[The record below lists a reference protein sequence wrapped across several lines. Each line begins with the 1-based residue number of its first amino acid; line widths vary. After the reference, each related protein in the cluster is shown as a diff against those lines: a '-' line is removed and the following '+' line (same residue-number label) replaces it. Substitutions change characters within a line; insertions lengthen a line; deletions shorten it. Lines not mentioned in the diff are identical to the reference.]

1 VSLSPD
7 PRARD
12 GDITSDRRET
22 KYLVPLA
29 RADDLVSALCAEL
42 PLHRFT
48 GERANSLPGA
58 NHYITTVYFDTPSGR
73 HYREALTGGRSIKV
87 RAREYYDVHP
97 SLAEVA
103 TSSDEIVRYNPWLW
117 FELKQREAGRSEKRR
132 FRLPKLDVPAFFA
145 DKGSRPA
152 RRFPDDGLGPDSV
165 PPAEPDAIEAYLRSL
180 DEPLA
185 ATCLVNYRRVSWQSA
200 DATLRVTLDLGLS
213 CYAPPADLWTRAWP
227 LERRLLGRPTSV
239 LDGAVLEVKARSS
252 VPPWLA
258 AAIERTGVASM
269 EFSKFVAAT
278 RRLRE
283 NV

>member
-1 VSLSPD
+1 MNLAPD
-7 PRARD
+7 PQARD
-12 GDITSDRRET
+12 DDITSDRRET

-29 RADDLVSALCAEL
+29 RTDESRRALCDEL

-58 NHYITTVYFDTPSGR
+58 HHYITTVYFDTPSGR
-73 HYREALTGGRSIKV
+73 HYRDASTGVRSVKV

-103 TSSDEIVRYNPWLW
+103 TSSDDIVRYDPWLW
-117 FELKQREAGRSEKRR
+117 FELKRREGGRSEKRR
-132 FRLPKLDVPAFFA
+132 FRLPKPDVPAFFA
-145 DKGSRPA
+145 DKGSRAVRTP
-152 RRFPDDGLGPDSV
+152 PDDRVGTGSV
-165 PPAEPDAIEAYLRSL
+165 PPVAPDEIEAYLRNL

-185 ATCLVNYRRVSWQSA
+185 ATCLVNYRRISWQSA
-200 DATLRVTLDLGLS
+200 DDTLRVTIDLGLA
-213 CYAPPADLWTRAWP
+213 CYAPPADLWTRERP
-227 LERRLLGRPTSV
+227 LERRSLGRPTSV
-239 LDGAVLEVKARSS
+239 LEGAVLEVKARSS

-258 AAIERTGVASM
+258 AAVERTYVASI